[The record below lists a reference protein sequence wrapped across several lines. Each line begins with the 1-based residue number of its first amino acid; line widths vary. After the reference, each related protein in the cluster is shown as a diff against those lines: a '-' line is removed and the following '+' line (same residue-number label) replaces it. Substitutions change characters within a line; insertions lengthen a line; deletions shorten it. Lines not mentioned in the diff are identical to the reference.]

1 MKSEKSMCFV
11 GSFRPN
17 CYLLYFL
24 FRLEVAAPGDG
35 AFGDEALHGETLV
48 IDETSEEGQY
58 AVVVRLSGAGGEVD
72 GV

>member
-11 GSFRPN
+11 GSFRLG
-17 CYLLYFL
+17 CHSLYFL

-35 AFGDEALHGETLV
+35 AFGDEALHGEALV

-58 AVVVRLSGAGGEVD
+58 AVVVRLSGTGSEVHS
-72 GV
+72 V

>member
-1 MKSEKSMCFV
+1 MKNPCA
-11 GSFRPN
+11 
-17 CYLLYFL
+17 LLVLFAWAAILFFL

>member
-1 MKSEKSMCFV
+1 MFSSH
-11 GSFRPN
+11 FRPN
-17 CYLLYFL
+17 CHSLYFL

-35 AFGDEALHGETLV
+35 AFGDKALHGETLV

-58 AVVVRLSGAGGEVD
+58 AVVVRLSGTGGEVD